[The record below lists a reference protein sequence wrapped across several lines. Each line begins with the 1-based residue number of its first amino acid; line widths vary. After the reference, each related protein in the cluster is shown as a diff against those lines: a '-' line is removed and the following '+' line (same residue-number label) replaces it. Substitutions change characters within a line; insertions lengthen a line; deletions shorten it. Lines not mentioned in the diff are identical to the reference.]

1 MSSNEELVTGLFALM
16 HKLRNTKRKGW
27 YDKNIKRDRVE
38 SVADHIYGCQM
49 LAYAMKSEFD
59 YDVDIEKVI
68 LMLAV
73 HEIGKTIIVDLTPE
87 DMSSQE
93 KSKIERKAVSDL
105 LDLIPNTNM
114 LRDLFEEFE
123 ACETKEA
130 KFAYQIDKAECD
142 LQARL
147 YEQDGS
153 FDENYERYSFT
164 KGWVGFDRSKINF
177 DENFDKLLSFIISND
192 MCVKKCSDNKI
203 QNVISFYTST
213 NSLKN
218 IQRTGEKIWGIN
230 PEHFGSIAEH
240 IYSTQMLAIAIYL
253 VYGVNINITNVINML
268 SIHELGEV
276 VIGDK
281 SALLKSKD
289 DRDDEWN
296 GAIEISSFLI
306 YGDIILSKLAE
317 FNDGKTVD
325 ATYAKYCDKL
335 APDMISKIYDQLNL
349 IDLNNQGNNPLL
361 NNPIVK
367 RYLETGK
374 SFSEMW
380 ILYGQEVYKYPEPFI
395 SISNYVLNSDVEEP
409 YTRIIK
415 RAN

>member
-1 MSSNEELVTGLFALM
+1 
-16 HKLRNTKRKGW
+16 
-27 YDKNIKRDRVE
+27 
-38 SVADHIYGCQM
+38 
-49 LAYAMKSEFD
+49 
-59 YDVDIEKVI
+59 
-68 LMLAV
+68 
-73 HEIGKTIIVDLTPE
+73 
-87 DMSSQE
+87 
-93 KSKIERKAVSDL
+93 
-105 LDLIPNTNM
+105 M
-114 LRDLFEEFE
+114 LRDLFEEFD

-153 FDENYERYSFT
+153 FDENYERYSLT
-164 KGWVGFDRSKINF
+164 KGWVGFDRSRINF

-192 MCVKKCSDNKI
+192 MCVKKCFDNKI
-203 QNVISFYTST
+203 QNVISFYIST

-218 IQRTGEKIWGIN
+218 IQRTVEKIWGIN

-240 IYSTQMLAIAIYL
+240 IYSTQMLAIVIYL
-253 VYGVNINITNVINML
+253 VYGVNINIINVINML

-296 GAIEISSFLI
+296 GAIEISSFLT
-306 YGDIILSKLAE
+306 YGEIILSKLAE
-317 FNDGKTVD
+317 FNIGKTVD

-335 APDMISKIYDQLNL
+335 TPDMISKIYDQLNL

-395 SISNYVLNSDVEEP
+395 SISNYVLNNDVEEP
-409 YTRIIK
+409 YTRILK
-415 RAN
+415 RAS